1 MTKAPPPRR
10 LVAWIGQFLL
20 YGAFAIAIALFSRWP
35 RYRQIEPDQALIKLS
50 IVHDGQRI
58 SACRLLSAKELEAL
72 PPNMRSPMLCPRE
85 RAPLLVEL
93 DVDGRLAHRQLARPS
108 GLSRDGSASLYHR
121 QLVLAGSHLVSV
133 RLRDSARSA
142 GFDYQRQ
149 ARVELRPGQILV
161 IDFDSTAREIK
172 LK

>member
-1 MTKAPPPRR
+1 
-10 LVAWIGQFLL
+10 
-20 YGAFAIAIALFSRWP
+20 
-35 RYRQIEPDQALIKLS
+35 
-50 IVHDGQRI
+50 
-58 SACRLLSAKELEAL
+58 
-72 PPNMRSPMLCPRE
+72 MRSPTLCPRE

-108 GLSRDGSASLYHR
+108 GLSRDGSASLYLR
-121 QLVLAGSHLVSV
+121 QPVLAGSHLLAV

-161 IDFDSTAREIK
+161 IDFDSNSREIQ

>member
-1 MTKAPPPRR
+1 MMQATPPRR
-10 LVAWIGQFLL
+10 LFTWVGQFLL
-20 YGAFAIAIALFSRWP
+20 YGAFAGAIALFSHWP
-35 RYRQIEPDQALIKLS
+35 SYRQIESDQALIKLS

-58 SACRLLSAKELEAL
+58 AACRALSAKELQAL
-72 PPNMRSPMLCPRE
+72 PPNMRSPTLCPRE

-93 DVDGRLAHRQLARPS
+93 DIDGHLAHRQLARPS

-121 QLVLAGSHLVSV
+121 QPVHAGSHLVSV
-133 RLRDSARSA
+133 RLRDTARSA

-161 IDFDSTAREIK
+161 IDFDSTAREIQ